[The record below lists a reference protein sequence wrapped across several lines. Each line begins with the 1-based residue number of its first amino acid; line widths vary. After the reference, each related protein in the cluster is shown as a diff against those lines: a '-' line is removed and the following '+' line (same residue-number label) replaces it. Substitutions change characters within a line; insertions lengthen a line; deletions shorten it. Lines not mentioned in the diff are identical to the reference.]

1 MEINIYLK
9 ELIYA
14 FASSLLI
21 FLALFLITKNILS
34 TSWTRMYFYLLLSI
48 VIVVLMTTYFDAQLN
63 NLITNNINIW
73 EYSIWKTII
82 EWIWFS
88 ILFIFLMRWH
98 FYDWKYIFL
107 WIICLSSY
115 IIVTYYFTPWIF
127 GLYNLIM
134 ELSNKFL

>member
-73 EYSIWKTII
+73 GYSIWKTII
-82 EWIWFS
+82 EWMWFS